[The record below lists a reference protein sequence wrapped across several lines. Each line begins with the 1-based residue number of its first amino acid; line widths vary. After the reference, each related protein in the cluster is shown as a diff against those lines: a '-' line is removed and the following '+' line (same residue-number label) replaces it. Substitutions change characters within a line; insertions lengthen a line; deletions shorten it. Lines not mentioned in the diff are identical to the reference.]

1 MSDQTALPPTIAP
14 TMAAMVLTGHGDYDR
29 LSYRTDVP
37 RPSPLAGELLVRVGA
52 AGVNNTDINTRVG
65 WYATSAAEDGSVTD
79 GSWTGEALGFPRIQ
93 GADVCGRV
101 VAVGQG
107 VDPARLGER
116 VLVQACLVSLRQGL
130 LDVWLGSERDGGFA
144 QYVCVP
150 SADAHRINS
159 ALSDAELASFPCSY
173 ATAENLLT
181 RSRVGV
187 GERVLITGATGGV
200 GSAAVQLAKR
210 RGAEVLAVVSPHK
223 MADCAV
229 LGADRLIS
237 RDQPLLEALG
247 ENTIDVVID
256 VVGGDKWPDLLHVL
270 KPRGRYA
277 VSGAIAG
284 PMVQLDLRKLYLKD
298 LTLYGCTAQDE
309 GVFEALVGYIERG
322 EIRPLLAKT
331 YPLSD
336 LVQAQKD
343 FLAKRHIGKLV
354 VIPPNEEPI
363 G

>member
-1 MSDQTALPPTIAP
+1 
-14 TMAAMVLTGHGDYDR
+14 VLI
-29 LSYRTDVP
+29 
-37 RPSPLAGELLVRVGA
+37 RVGA
-52 AGVNNTDINTRVG
+52 AGINNTDINTRIG
-65 WYATSAAEDGSVTD
+65 WYSNSAADDGGVSD
-79 GSWTGEALGFPRIQ
+79 GSWTGGALGFPKIQ
-93 GADVCGRV
+93 GADVCGYI

-107 VDPARLGER
+107 VGPARLGER

-144 QYVCVP
+144 QYVAVP
-150 SADAHRINS
+150 SADAHKINS

-181 RSRVGV
+181 RSVV
-187 GERVLITGATGGV
+187 KAGERVLITGATGGV

-210 RGAEVLAVVSPHK
+210 RGAEVLAVVSPQK
-223 MADCAV
+223 MTDCGV
-229 LGADRLIS
+229 LGADRLLS
-237 RDQPLLEALG
+237 RDQSLLEAVG
-247 ENTIDVVID
+247 ENAVDVIID
-256 VVGGDKWPDLLHVL
+256 VVGGEGWPDLLNVL

-298 LTLYGCTAQDE
+298 LTVFGCTAQEE
-309 GVFEALVGYIERG
+309 GVFEALIGYIERG
-322 EIRPLLAKT
+322 EIKPLLAQT
-331 YPLSD
+331 YPLSA

-343 FLAKRHIGKLV
+343 FLTKRHIGKLV
-354 VIPPNEEPI
+354 VIPPTDEPA

>member
-1 MSDQTALPPTIAP
+1 MSDQTARPTVM
-14 TMAAMVLTGHGDYDR
+14 TAMVLTGHGDYER
-29 LSYRTDVP
+29 LSYRTDFP
-37 RPSPLAGELLVRVGA
+37 RPSPFAGEVLIRVGA
-52 AGVNNTDINTRVG
+52 AGINNTDINTRIG
-65 WYATSAAEDGSVTD
+65 WYSNSAAQDGGVTD

-144 QYVCVP
+144 QYVSVP
-150 SADAHRINS
+150 CADAYRIDS
-159 ALSDAELASFPCSY
+159 ALTDAELASFPCSY

-181 RSRVGV
+181 RGGV
-187 GERVLITGATGGV
+187 KAGERVLITGATGGV
-200 GSAAVQLAKR
+200 GSAAVQLAKL
-210 RGAEVLAVVSPHK
+210 RGAEVLAVVSPQK

-237 RDQPLLEALG
+237 RDQPLLQTVG
-247 ENTIDVVID
+247 QSTVDVVID
-256 VVGGDKWPDLLHVL
+256 VVGGKDWPDLLGAL

-277 VSGAIAG
+277 ASGAIAG

-298 LTLYGCTAQDE
+298 LTLYGCTAQEE
-309 GVFEALVGYIERG
+309 GVFEALIGYIERG
-322 EIRPLLAKT
+322 EVKPLLAQT

-343 FLAKRHIGKLV
+343 FLTKRHIGKLV
-354 VIPPNEEPI
+354 VIPPTDEPAD
-363 G
+363 

>member
-1 MSDQTALPPTIAP
+1 MSDETELPTLM
-14 TMAAMVLTGHGDYDR
+14 TAMVLTGHGGYEQ
-29 LSYRTDVP
+29 LSYRTDFP
-37 RPSPLAGELLVRVGA
+37 RPSPLAGEVLIRVGA
-52 AGVNNTDINTRVG
+52 AGINNTDINTRIG
-65 WYATSAAEDGSVTD
+65 WYSDSAADDGSVTD
-79 GSWTGEALGFPRIQ
+79 GSWTGEALGFPRVQ

-101 VAVGQG
+101 VALGQG
-107 VDPARLGER
+107 VDPARLGQR

-144 QYVCVP
+144 QYVSVP

-181 RSRVGV
+181 RSGV
-187 GERVLITGATGGV
+187 KAGERVLITGATGGV

-210 RGAEVLAVVSPHK
+210 RGAEVLAVVSPQK
-223 MADCAV
+223 IADCAV

-237 RDQPLLEALG
+237 RDQPLLEAVG

-256 VVGGDKWPDLLHVL
+256 VVGGEDWPDLLEVL

-284 PMVQLDLRKLYLKD
+284 PMVSLDLRKLYLKD
-298 LTLYGCTAQDE
+298 LTLFGCTAQEE
-309 GVFEALVGYIERG
+309 GVFEALIGHIERG
-322 EIRPLLAKT
+322 EIKPLLAQT

-354 VIPPNEEPI
+354 VIPPT
-363 G
+363 